1 MAHNKQDWQQYNFE
15 TTAVHSGSEP
25 DPRTG
30 AVTCPIS
37 LSSTF
42 AQKSP
47 GEKYEGGYEYSRSS
61 NPSRDALERQVADL
75 EGGKYGFAF
84 SSGLAATNTICSLL
98 KPGEG
103 LLSCK
108 DAYGGTIRLFSKVI
122 QPWAG
127 TAITYVEM
135 DNLEAF
141 EAAFTPSTKLV
152 WLETPT
158 NPMLTVA
165 DIERVA
171 EITHAKGAILVVDNT
186 FSSSFC
192 QRPLSLGADIVMHSA
207 TKYMNGHSDVV
218 MGLAVLNDDEL
229 HLKLR
234 YMQNA
239 IGSIPSPF
247 DSYLCS
253 RGLKTLH
260 LRMERHSTNALR
272 VAEYLESHPK
282 VQRVIYPGLPSHPQH
297 ATAVKQM
304 KKGYYSG
311 MIGVTLKGG
320 LEQARQFLSS
330 SKLFVCAES
339 LGAVESLM
347 EHPAIMTHA
356 GIAPETRA
364 ELGISDSFVRL
375 SVGVENIEDLLADLE
390 ATLNCVEL

>member
-1 MAHNKQDWQQYNFE
+1 MAHNKQDWKQFSIE
-15 TTAVHSGSEP
+15 TRAVHSGSEP

-30 AVTCPIS
+30 AVVCPIS

-42 AQKSP
+42 AQQSP
-47 GEKYEGGYEYSRSS
+47 GVKYEGNYEYSRSA

-84 SSGLAATNTICSLL
+84 SSGLAATHTICSML
-98 KPGEG
+98 KPGEN

-108 DAYGGTIRLFSKVI
+108 DAYGGTIRLFSKVLEVC
-122 QPWAG
+122 AG
-127 TAITYVEM
+127 LDIKYAEM
-135 DNLEAF
+135 HNLESF
-141 EAAFTPSTKLV
+141 EASFLPNTKLV

-158 NPMLTVA
+158 NPMLTVS

-186 FSSSFC
+186 FASSYC
-192 QRPLSLGADIVMHSA
+192 QSPLRFGVDIVMHSA

-218 MGLAVLNDDEL
+218 MGLAILNDDDL
-229 HLKLR
+229 HAKLR
-234 YMQNA
+234 YLQNA
-239 IGSIPSPF
+239 IGAVPSAF

-260 LRMERHSTNALR
+260 LRMERHSTNAIKI
-272 VAEYLESHPK
+272 AEFLESHPK
-282 VQRVIYPGLPSHPQH
+282 VERVLYPGLPSHPQH
-297 ATAVKQM
+297 AIAVKQM
-304 KKGYYSG
+304 NGHYSG

-320 LEQARQFLSS
+320 LEQSRQFLSN

-347 EHPAIMTHA
+347 EHPAIMTHS
-356 GIAPETRA
+356 GIPPEIRA
-364 ELGISDSFVRL
+364 ELGISDSYVRI
-375 SVGVENIEDLLADLE
+375 SVGVENLDDLLADLA
-390 ATLNCVEL
+390 ATLESVEL